1 MEKFELNVDALG
13 ELSDQDFFELCQ
25 SNDHLRLERDA
36 QGKIIIMAP
45 TGSLSGNKNF
55 DLNTDFGI
63 WNRKYQRGYFFDS
76 SAGFTLPNGATRSPD
91 ISFVLKEKWE
101 AFSVEEQEGFAPLCP
116 DFVLELRS
124 KHDSVKDLKAKMQEY
139 LANGAAFGWLIDPYE
154 NKIHIYDQQQPME
167 VIEDFH
173 QPLTGRY
180 FMQDFSIV
188 LADVLS

>member
-1 MEKFELNVDALG
+1 MEKFELNVDVLG

-36 QGKIIIMAP
+36 HGKIIMMAP

-55 DLNTDFGI
+55 DLSTDFGI
-63 WNRKYQRGYFFDS
+63 WNRKHRRGYFFDP

-91 ISFVLKEKWE
+91 VSFVLKEKWE
-101 AFSVEEQEGFAPLCP
+101 ALSVEEQEGFAPLCP

-124 KHDSVKDLKAKMQEY
+124 KHDSVKDLKAKMEEY

-154 NKIHIYDQQQPME
+154 KKIHIYDQQQPME

-180 FMQDFSIV
+180 FMQDFSVV

>member
-1 MEKFELNVDALG
+1 MEKFELNVDVLG

-36 QGKIIIMAP
+36 HGKIIMMAP

-55 DLNTDFGI
+55 DLSTDFGI
-63 WNRKYQRGYFFDS
+63 WNRKHRRGYFFDS

-91 ISFVLKEKWE
+91 VSFVLKEKWE
-101 AFSVEEQEGFAPLCP
+101 ALSVEEQEGFAPLCP

-124 KHDSVKDLKAKMQEY
+124 KHDSVKDLKAKMKEY

-154 NKIHIYDQQQPME
+154 KKIHIYDQQQPME